1 MEKDEKMIIN
11 TIAQTIFDKK
21 GMNILVLDVRKCSSL
36 TDYVVIAEGHVDR
49 HVISIASS
57 VETALK
63 NEGITATHE
72 EGFRSGDWVVLD
84 YMQFIVHLF
93 TPATREKYQLEE
105 LWPEAEIVEVNI
117 DLSSSRSVGY
127 VSSRDIV
134 SF

>member
-57 VETALK
+57 VEAALK
-63 NEGITATHE
+63 NEGIVATHE

-84 YMQFIVHLF
+84 YIQFIVHLF

-105 LWPEAEIVEVNI
+105 LWREADIVEVNI